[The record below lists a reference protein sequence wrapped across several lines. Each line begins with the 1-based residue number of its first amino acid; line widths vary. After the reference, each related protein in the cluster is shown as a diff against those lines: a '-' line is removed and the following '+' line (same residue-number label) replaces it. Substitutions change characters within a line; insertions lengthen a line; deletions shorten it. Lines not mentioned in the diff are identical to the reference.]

1 MHDTENWDLRSED
14 LKTLCYGQISLIL
27 LPNPGGARDHLVM
40 EVDLKH
46 TKGHHS
52 NPKRRIFLMS
62 EVKQPIFDAI
72 ILVLAMAILDDAF
85 ESNIHSVEDV
95 FQTRVLSPRR
105 SLKVKFKP
113 EKLNVPICRQ
123 PVSTISGMKAHSI
136 KPLKYHTYLC
146 YLQRLSLAVGMIRAM
161 RPYDL
166 RRGTGEAVEST
177 VQKRHPPLLQ
187 QVMGHAYASTFQKYM
202 NQRVQTHV
210 QAAFLGVPSQ
220 DALMNIFSHQ
230 SRYIDPR
237 APSHYEDLSTT
248 AKQTWRDHPEIVQ
261 LKQMRDAL
269 ATEAKELYGSVSKAA
284 GTKLGELK
292 EKTDALLR
300 TKKAKLKN
308 GTFLAAR
315 EQLDPSPLDL
325 DQGTY
330 ELKAI
335 VHRLKERRQVAE
347 LIHLSF
353 QDAAENETELKD
365 LDENDMGQR
374 IVLINALIDLG
385 RVEKVPSER
394 TISETE
400 SQCTANDNQTSSC
413 EVTSCSKQDQSSP
426 PEPRDGPICLTNRH
440 CLFCVFEPN
449 FQRYFATPRKARE
462 HFEEHLR
469 ALERNGRILCPDRFC
484 NLVLHG
490 HQALKNHA
498 KRVHSVTYFTEAQRI
513 HAGF

>member
-1 MHDTENWDLRSED
+1 
-14 LKTLCYGQISLIL
+14 
-27 LPNPGGARDHLVM
+27 
-40 EVDLKH
+40 
-46 TKGHHS
+46 
-52 NPKRRIFLMS
+52 
-62 EVKQPIFDAI
+62 
-72 ILVLAMAILDDAF
+72 
-85 ESNIHSVEDV
+85 
-95 FQTRVLSPRR
+95 
-105 SLKVKFKP
+105 
-113 EKLNVPICRQ
+113 
-123 PVSTISGMKAHSI
+123 
-136 KPLKYHTYLC
+136 
-146 YLQRLSLAVGMIRAM
+146 
-161 RPYDL
+161 
-166 RRGTGEAVEST
+166 
-177 VQKRHPPLLQ
+177 
-187 QVMGHAYASTFQKYM
+187 MGHAYASTFQKYM

-220 DALMNIFSHQ
+220 DALMNIVSHQ

-261 LKQMRDAL
+261 LKLMRDAL
-269 ATEAKELYGSVSKAA
+269 ATEAKELYGSLSKAA

-292 EKTDALLR
+292 GKTDALLR

-308 GTFLAAR
+308 GTFIAAR
-315 EQLDPSPLDL
+315 EVYFATIDTLEINKQLDPSPLDL

-330 ELKAI
+330 EPKAI

-365 LDENDMGQR
+365 LDESQSLTERQLAFLRLSKKDDMGQR

-413 EVTSCSKQDQSSP
+413 EVTSCSKQDQSSS

-449 FQRYFATPRKARE
+449 FQCYFATPRKARE
-462 HFEEHLR
+462 HFEKHLR
-469 ALERNGRILCPDRFC
+469 ALERNGRIPCPDRFC